1 MDKAQAIQYFWSQ
14 FELMAYDENAVP
26 DDAQYPYITY
36 QAVTDSLDYVVGMSA
51 SLWYRSTKWEEIS
64 QKAEE
69 ISEYITIGGKVIPL
83 DYGYLWIFRG
93 TPFAQ
98 RMIDENDPLVKRI
111 YINISAEFLTDK

>member
-14 FELMAYDENAVP
+14 FELTAYDENSVP
-26 DDAQYPYITY
+26 DNAQYPYITY
-36 QAVTDSLDYVVGMSA
+36 QAITDSLDYVVGMSA
-51 SLWYRSTKWEEIS
+51 SLWYRSTKWKEIS
-64 QKAEE
+64 QKAKE

-98 RMIDENDPLVKRI
+98 RMSDENDPFVKRI
-111 YINISAEFLTDK
+111 YMNINVEFLTDK